1 LFTSNL
7 SSGKIILEK
16 FNSVTNTHYIRAANL
31 QKIIRKVQSIM
42 KVGVFTSGGDAPGM
56 NACIRAAVRTALHAG
71 KSVVGIY
78 QGYQG
83 MIEGNFEEMN
93 SRSVSNII
101 QLGGTILKTARCA
114 AFRTPEGRQQ
124 AYDQIK
130 AAGIDA
136 LIAIGG
142 DGTFTGAEVFSRE
155 FDIPVICIPG
165 TIDNDLYGSDFTL
178 GYDTATNT
186 VIEAIDKIRDTAA
199 SHDRL
204 FFVEVM
210 GRDSG
215 CIALNAGIA
224 GGAEAILLPEKAT
237 GIQTLCNQ
245 LEVAA
250 KGNKSSTIV
259 IVAEGEENG
268 GAYNVAKE
276 VKARFDFYDTKVTI
290 LGHLQRGGSPSSFDR
305 VLASRLGY
313 AAVRHLL
320 AGETRVMVGLRGNEI
335 KTTPLEEVLNK
346 KAFKLNKDMLDM
358 MEVLSI

>member
-1 LFTSNL
+1 M
-7 SSGKIILEK
+7 I
-16 FNSVTNTHYIRAANL
+16 
-31 QKIIRKVQSIM
+31 
-42 KVGVFTSGGDAPGM
+42 DA
-56 NACIRAAVRTALHAG
+56 
-71 KSVVGIY
+71 
-78 QGYQG
+78 
-83 MIEGNFEEMN
+83 NFEEMN

-101 QLGGTILKTARCA
+101 QLGGTILKTARCE
-114 AFRTPEGRQQ
+114 AFRTAAGRQQ
-124 AYDQIK
+124 AYDHVK

-142 DGTFTGAEVFSRE
+142 DGTFSGAEIFSRE
-155 FDIPVICIPG
+155 FTIPVVCIPG

-178 GYDTATNT
+178 GFDTATNT

-237 GIQTLCNQ
+237 GIQALCSQ
-245 LEVAA
+245 LESAA
-250 KGNKSSTIV
+250 KSKKSSTIV

-276 VKARFDFYDTKVTI
+276 VKQRFDFYDTKVTI

-320 AGETRVMVGLRGNEI
+320 AGQTRIMVGLRGNEI

-346 KAFKLNKDMLDM
+346 KVFKLSEDMLEM

>member
-1 LFTSNL
+1 M
-7 SSGKIILEK
+7 
-16 FNSVTNTHYIRAANL
+16 
-31 QKIIRKVQSIM
+31 QSIS
-42 KVGVFTSGGDAPGM
+42 KVGIFTSGGDAPGM

-78 QGYQG
+78 HGYQG
-83 MIEGNFEEMN
+83 MIDANFQEMN

-101 QLGGTILKTARCA
+101 QLGGTILKTARCE
-114 AFRTPEGRQQ
+114 AFRTPDGRQQ
-124 AYDQIK
+124 AYNNLK
-130 AAGIDA
+130 TAGIDG

-155 FDIPVICIPG
+155 HNIPIVCVPG

-237 GIQTLCNQ
+237 AIENLCIQ
-245 LEVAA
+245 LESAA
-250 KGNKSSTIV
+250 KSKKSSTIV

-276 VKARFDFYDTKVTI
+276 VKSRFDFYDTKVTI

-305 VLASRLGY
+305 VLASRLGF
-313 AAVRHLL
+313 AAIRHLL

-346 KAFKLNKDMLDM
+346 KVFKLSEDMLEM